1 MQKRTVRGQRGEFIM
16 EIDEIDLRR
25 IIKYAKSYCE
35 DRCPAER
42 EPSICLA
49 LIEVCRILNIEAPP
63 CVEET
68 MGFSKSYFISKIRD
82 IEKRWGKEIREVLR
96 EIEHNG
102 VRHFEEEIDRMEAE
116 FALKAIK
123 AIDER
128 EITKS
133 KKIARH

>member
-1 MQKRTVRGQRGEFIM
+1 M
-16 EIDEIDLRR
+16 EVNELDLRR
-25 IIKYAKSYCE
+25 IVKYAKSYCE

-42 EPSICLA
+42 DPSICLA
-49 LIEVCRILNIEAPP
+49 LIEICKMLNVELPP

-68 MGFSKSYFISKIRD
+68 MGFSKSYFIAKIRE
-82 IEKRWGKEIREVLR
+82 IEKRWGKEIKEVLK
-96 EIEHNG
+96 EIERNG

-128 EITKS
+128 EMM
-133 KKIARH
+133 KK